1 MCFFPHLSD
10 IKGFSQEMST
20 HIKNITL
27 STQRSNVSGYELIDI
42 VEKYNGILIP
52 AHCFTPF
59 KSYYGN
65 CTDRLQ
71 NIFKEK

>member
-1 MCFFPHLSD
+1 
-10 IKGFSQEMST
+10 MST

-27 STQRSNVSGYELIDI
+27 STQRSDISGYELIDT
-42 VEKYNGILIP
+42 VEKNNGILIP

-65 CTDRLQ
+65 CVDRMQ
-71 NIFKEK
+71 NIFKEKFSKIFAIELD